1 MSWFLIALAAIAL
14 ALFERFWAP
23 FALKALHFKGS
34 TDKAIAEPDETVVW
48 TGRVENRSRLPIP
61 FVRLM
66 ESFPLEIR
74 AEEEPDWV
82 QSHCSSGL
90 TQWYAEEKLSLRPR
104 QSISRRMK
112 LSFPQRGLYRIGSSR
127 ISAGDLLGFRE
138 SAKNL
143 PPEEIVI
150 IPRRSRNMRAIQ
162 ALGGFIGD
170 ISVRRFILEDPI
182 LTTGFRDY
190 TGREP
195 MKSIS
200 WTRSAMSGQLQV
212 KEFDH
217 TAEQHVMIL
226 LNTEGAGPE
235 QLEEC
240 FRLTRS
246 VCETLEQKKIAYG
259 LRTNGNLPGPVGK
272 IFHMAEGLGQRHL
285 STLLYALGRADGT
298 CFYSFRYLATR
309 SLMHRKTGES
319 YIVITPPASEKS
331 AAVLHLLRSAVGEGI
346 CVLEAREEVEGQ

>member
-1 MSWFLIALAAIAL
+1 MSWFLIALAAAAL

-34 TDKAIAEPDETVVW
+34 TDKAIAEPEEIITW
-48 TGRVENRSRLPIP
+48 SGRVENRSRVPIP

-66 ESFPLEIR
+66 ESFPLEVK
-74 AEEEPDWV
+74 AEEERAWV
-82 QSHCSSGL
+82 EGHCSRSM

-104 QSISRRMK
+104 QSITRQLR
-112 LSFPQRGLYRIGSSR
+112 LSFPERGLYQIGSSR

-138 SAKNL
+138 AAKNG
-143 PPEEIVI
+143 PAEEIVI
-150 IPRRSRNMRAIQ
+150 IPRRSKNRSSIQ

-182 LTTGFRDY
+182 LTMGFRDY

-226 LNTEGAGPE
+226 LNTEGATAG

-240 FRLTRS
+240 FRLART
-246 VCETLEQKKIAYG
+246 VCETLEQKKIPYG

-285 STLLYALGRADGT
+285 GTLLYALGRADST
-298 CFYSFRYLATR
+298 CFYSFRYLSMRT
-309 SLMHRKTGES
+309 LMHRKTGES
-319 YIVITPPASEKS
+319 YILITPPVSDKNAASIRQ
-331 AAVLHLLRSAVGEGI
+331 LRSAVGEGMCI
-346 CVLEAREEVEGQ
+346 LEACEEVQSR